1 MKLFTDYLKIN
12 KNILISILV
21 IIIIFFITFTL
32 YQVPIEPI
40 LTGFLCVLVVLIPGF
55 IFGYNKYK
63 RNVLLFDNLI
73 KNKKYSIDTLPKANY
88 LYEKKYKEL
97 INESLESNKQL
108 TIESDK
114 KYQDL
119 NEYFTLWAHQ
129 IKTPISAMRLMLNET
144 HSDIKEQLFKIDEY
158 VNMSLQYLRMGS
170 ISNDLLLKEYD
181 LDEIIKQAL
190 RKYSVLFIKK
200 KLSLNYNE
208 TNLKVITDEK
218 WLLFVL
224 EQILSNALKYT
235 NTGSVTI
242 ENKGYDLIIK
252 DTGIGIS
259 KEDINRVGEK
269 GYTGYNG
276 RLDKKSTGLGLYL
289 CFTILKK
296 LGHKIKIDSNINE
309 GTIVTINLER
319 V

>member
-1 MKLFTDYLKIN
+1 
-12 KNILISILV
+12 
-21 IIIIFFITFTL
+21 
-32 YQVPIEPI
+32 
-40 LTGFLCVLVVLIPGF
+40 
-55 IFGYNKYK
+55 
-63 RNVLLFDNLI
+63 
-73 KNKKYSIDTLPKANY
+73 
-88 LYEKKYKEL
+88 
-97 INESLESNKQL
+97 
-108 TIESDK
+108 
-114 KYQDL
+114 
-119 NEYFTLWAHQ
+119 
-129 IKTPISAMRLMLNET
+129 MRLMLNET